1 MSELADIEYFKELCA
16 QSVLPSEYAAVR
28 KEFAEMIQKVILAA
42 KREAFEEAIDAC
54 AEQGVVQEPDNPYL
68 EDK

>member
-54 AEQGVVQEPDNPYL
+54 AGQGVIQEPDNPYL